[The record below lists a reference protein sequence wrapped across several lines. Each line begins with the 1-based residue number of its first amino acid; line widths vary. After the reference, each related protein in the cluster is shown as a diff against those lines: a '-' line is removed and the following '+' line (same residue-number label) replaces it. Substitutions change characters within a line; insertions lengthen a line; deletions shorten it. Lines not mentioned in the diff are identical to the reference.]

1 MAAHELSILIPSYNG
16 VRHLRRCLDAL
27 REAAPE
33 AEVFVV
39 DGGSTDGSAELV
51 LAEYP
56 EVQLSR
62 VKNHG
67 WAHASNR
74 AAELATREYFLFLN
88 SDAFVT
94 TQSIELMLERLRD
107 CQSTGAVAPMLM
119 NEDGSRQKLFGLWYW
134 PGWRPIARPTLAP
147 VLSGACLMT
156 TRRCFEKVGAFDETF
171 FLYNE
176 ELDWCHRARD
186 LGFVLEILPTEI
198 THVGGGSTSRSALLE
213 QEAQRGF
220 LYLSEKHWPTWI
232 TRALAQLVRAE
243 SWFGKHVDPRPR
255 HRAMWAALEST
266 ASRRA
271 YRESPFELSGRGVPP
286 VDFAPSP
293 EAGE

>member
-1 MAAHELSILIPSYNG
+1 MVAHELSILIPSYNG
-16 VRHLRRCLDAL
+16 AQHLRRCLDAI
-27 REAAPE
+27 RRAVPE
-33 AEVFVV
+33 AEVLVV
-39 DGGSTDGSAELV
+39 DGGSSDGSAELV
-51 LAEYP
+51 ERAYP
-56 EVQLSR
+56 EVRLSR

-74 AAELATREYFLFLN
+74 AAELATGEYFLFLN

-94 TQSIELMLERLRD
+94 EESVKTMVKRLRD
-107 CQSTGAVAPMLM
+107 SRQTGAVAPMLM
-119 NEDGSRQKLFGLWYW
+119 NEDGTRQKLFGLWYW
-134 PGWRPIARPTLAP
+134 PVWRPITRPTQAP

-186 LGFVLEILPTEI
+186 LGYVLEVLPTQI
-198 THVGGGSTSRSALLE
+198 VHVGGGSTSRSALLE

-220 LYLSEKHWPTWI
+220 LYLSEKHWPQWVTQ
-232 TRALAQLVRAE
+232 ALGHLIRLE
-243 SWFGKHVDPRPR
+243 SWAGKRLDPRPR

-266 ASRRA
+266 AARRA

-286 VDFAPSP
+286 VDFTPDP
-293 EAGE
+293 QAGQ